1 MIDIDPFL
9 GKAAFHIG
17 FYVVFVAGAL
27 LLVLDKASAE
37 FVITQFTFGVGVVF
51 LLIVAVLVR
60 LSQRRR

>member
-1 MIDIDPFL
+1 MIDPFL

-27 LLVLDKASAE
+27 LLVLDKQTPE
-37 FVITQFTFGVGVVF
+37 FAITLFTFGIGMVF
-51 LLIVAVLVR
+51 LIIVAVLVR